1 MGYENGRTHGSAA
14 SCREYEQRKRARM
27 QQIASDPQARLAY
40 EEHRRRRMVQI
51 MSDPQARREYERR
64 RAQRAHERRMRRV
77 RMIAALVLTARLSDG
92 VLMLLNQLLK
102 ALAVVLGVRA
112 AVERGG
118 NRGFFTGM
126 TVALAYMIAGYGL
139 YVALGGGRFEAAQ
152 MLGEMLLGAAVGGA
166 AGAVRVNLKPKAR
179 RAAARA

>member
-1 MGYENGRTHGSAA
+1 MAN
-14 SCREYEQRKRARM
+14 KRASALLS
-27 QQIASDPQARLAY
+27 ILKGLLAAAAVTLLG
-40 EEHRRRRMVQI
+40 M
-51 MSDPQARREYERR
+51 AL
-64 RAQRAHERRMRRV
+64 
-77 RMIAALVLTARLSDG
+77 IAALVLTARLSDG
-92 VLMLLNQLLK
+92 VLTLLNQLLK

-126 TVALAYMIAGYGL
+126 TVALAYIIAGYGL

-179 RAAARA
+179 RASARA

>member
-1 MGYENGRTHGSAA
+1 MAN
-14 SCREYEQRKRARM
+14 KRASALLS
-27 QQIASDPQARLAY
+27 ILKGLLAAAAVTLLG
-40 EEHRRRRMVQI
+40 M
-51 MSDPQARREYERR
+51 AL
-64 RAQRAHERRMRRV
+64 
-77 RMIAALVLTARLSDG
+77 IAALVLTARLSDG
-92 VLMLLNQLLK
+92 VLTLLNQLLK

-152 MLGEMLLGAAVGGA
+152 MLGEMLLGAAVGWFLYA
-166 AGAVRVNLKPKAR
+166 ASVSRFFRWTAEKIGNYRQKKETDNG
-179 RAAARA
+179 

>member
-1 MGYENGRTHGSAA
+1 MAT
-14 SCREYEQRKRARM
+14 KRASALLS
-27 QQIASDPQARLAY
+27 ILKGLLAAAAVTLLG
-40 EEHRRRRMVQI
+40 M
-51 MSDPQARREYERR
+51 AL
-64 RAQRAHERRMRRV
+64 
-77 RMIAALVLTARLSDG
+77 IAALVLTARLSDG
-92 VLMLLNQLLK
+92 VLTLLNQLLK

-179 RAAARA
+179 RAVART

>member
-1 MGYENGRTHGSAA
+1 MAN
-14 SCREYEQRKRARM
+14 KRASALLS
-27 QQIASDPQARLAY
+27 ILKGLLAAAAVTLLG
-40 EEHRRRRMVQI
+40 M
-51 MSDPQARREYERR
+51 AL
-64 RAQRAHERRMRRV
+64 
-77 RMIAALVLTARLSDG
+77 IAALVLTARLSDG
-92 VLMLLNQLLK
+92 VLTLLNQLLK
-102 ALAVVLGVRA
+102 ALAVVRGVRA

-118 NRGFFTGM
+118 HRGFFTGR

-179 RAAARA
+179 RASARA

>member
-1 MGYENGRTHGSAA
+1 MAN
-14 SCREYEQRKRARM
+14 KRASALLS
-27 QQIASDPQARLAY
+27 ILKGLLAAAAVTLLG
-40 EEHRRRRMVQI
+40 M
-51 MSDPQARREYERR
+51 AL
-64 RAQRAHERRMRRV
+64 
-77 RMIAALVLTARLSDG
+77 IAALVLTARLSDG

-179 RAAARA
+179 RAAARV

>member
-1 MGYENGRTHGSAA
+1 MAN
-14 SCREYEQRKRARM
+14 KRASALLS
-27 QQIASDPQARLAY
+27 ILKGLLAAAAVTLLG
-40 EEHRRRRMVQI
+40 M
-51 MSDPQARREYERR
+51 AL
-64 RAQRAHERRMRRV
+64 
-77 RMIAALVLTARLSDG
+77 IAALVLTARLSDG
-92 VLMLLNQLLK
+92 VLTLLNQLLK

-166 AGAVRVNLKPKAR
+166 AGAVRVNLKPKVR
-179 RAAARA
+179 RASARA

>member
-1 MGYENGRTHGSAA
+1 MAT
-14 SCREYEQRKRARM
+14 KRASALLS
-27 QQIASDPQARLAY
+27 ILKGLLAAAAVTLLG
-40 EEHRRRRMVQI
+40 M
-51 MSDPQARREYERR
+51 AL
-64 RAQRAHERRMRRV
+64 
-77 RMIAALVLTARLSDG
+77 IAALVLTARLSDG
-92 VLMLLNQLLK
+92 VLTLLNQLLK

-179 RAAARA
+179 RAATRA

>member
-1 MGYENGRTHGSAA
+1 MAN
-14 SCREYEQRKRARM
+14 KRASALLS
-27 QQIASDPQARLAY
+27 ILKGLLAAAAVTLLG
-40 EEHRRRRMVQI
+40 M
-51 MSDPQARREYERR
+51 AL
-64 RAQRAHERRMRRV
+64 
-77 RMIAALVLTARLSDG
+77 IAALVLTARLSDG
-92 VLMLLNQLLK
+92 VLTLLNQLLK

-139 YVALGGGRFEAAQ
+139 YVALGGGRFETAQ

-179 RAAARA
+179 RASARA

>member
-1 MGYENGRTHGSAA
+1 MAT
-14 SCREYEQRKRARM
+14 KRASALLS
-27 QQIASDPQARLAY
+27 ILKGLLAAAAVTLLG
-40 EEHRRRRMVQI
+40 M
-51 MSDPQARREYERR
+51 AL
-64 RAQRAHERRMRRV
+64 
-77 RMIAALVLTARLSDG
+77 IAALMLTARLSDG
-92 VLMLLNQLLK
+92 VLTLLNQLLK

-179 RAAARA
+179 RASARA

>member
-1 MGYENGRTHGSAA
+1 MAN
-14 SCREYEQRKRARM
+14 KRASALLSILKGLLAAAAVTLLGM
-27 QQIASDPQARLAY
+27 ALIAT
-40 EEHRRRRMVQI
+40 
-51 MSDPQARREYERR
+51 
-64 RAQRAHERRMRRV
+64 
-77 RMIAALVLTARLSDG
+77 LVLTARLSDG
-92 VLMLLNQLLK
+92 VLTLLNQLLK

>member
-1 MGYENGRTHGSAA
+1 MAN
-14 SCREYEQRKRARM
+14 KRASALLS
-27 QQIASDPQARLAY
+27 ILKGLLAAAAVTLLG
-40 EEHRRRRMVQI
+40 M
-51 MSDPQARREYERR
+51 AL
-64 RAQRAHERRMRRV
+64 
-77 RMIAALVLTARLSDG
+77 IAALVLTARLSDG
-92 VLMLLNQLLK
+92 VLTLLNQLLK

-179 RAAARA
+179 WAAARA

>member
-1 MGYENGRTHGSAA
+1 MAN
-14 SCREYEQRKRARM
+14 KRASALLS
-27 QQIASDPQARLAY
+27 ILKGLLAAAAVTLLG
-40 EEHRRRRMVQI
+40 M
-51 MSDPQARREYERR
+51 AL
-64 RAQRAHERRMRRV
+64 
-77 RMIAALVLTARLSDG
+77 IAALVLTARLSDG
-92 VLMLLNQLLK
+92 VLTLLNQLLK

-152 MLGEMLLGAAVGGA
+152 MLGEILLGAAVGGA

-179 RAAARA
+179 RASART

>member
-1 MGYENGRTHGSAA
+1 MAN
-14 SCREYEQRKRARM
+14 KRASALLS
-27 QQIASDPQARLAY
+27 ILKGLLAAAAVTLLG
-40 EEHRRRRMVQI
+40 M
-51 MSDPQARREYERR
+51 AL
-64 RAQRAHERRMRRV
+64 
-77 RMIAALVLTARLSDG
+77 IAALVLTARLSDG
-92 VLMLLNQLLK
+92 VLTLLNQLLK

-179 RAAARA
+179 RASARA

>member
-1 MGYENGRTHGSAA
+1 MAN
-14 SCREYEQRKRARM
+14 KRASALLS
-27 QQIASDPQARLAY
+27 ILKGLLAAAAVTLLG
-40 EEHRRRRMVQI
+40 M
-51 MSDPQARREYERR
+51 AL
-64 RAQRAHERRMRRV
+64 
-77 RMIAALVLTARLSDG
+77 IAALVLTARLSDG
-92 VLMLLNQLLK
+92 VLTLLNQLLK

-139 YVALGGGRFEAAQ
+139 YVALGGGRFETAQ

-179 RAAARA
+179 RASART

>member
-1 MGYENGRTHGSAA
+1 MRGLRCRTT
-14 SCREYEQRKRARM
+14 KRASALLS
-27 QQIASDPQARLAY
+27 ILKGLLAAAAVTLLG
-40 EEHRRRRMVQI
+40 M
-51 MSDPQARREYERR
+51 AL
-64 RAQRAHERRMRRV
+64 
-77 RMIAALVLTARLSDG
+77 IAALVLTARLSDG
-92 VLMLLNQLLK
+92 VLTLLNQLLK

-179 RAAARA
+179 RASARA

>member
-1 MGYENGRTHGSAA
+1 MAT
-14 SCREYEQRKRARM
+14 KRASALLS
-27 QQIASDPQARLAY
+27 ILKGLLAAAAVTLLG
-40 EEHRRRRMVQI
+40 M
-51 MSDPQARREYERR
+51 AL
-64 RAQRAHERRMRRV
+64 
-77 RMIAALVLTARLSDG
+77 IAALMLTARLSDG
-92 VLMLLNQLLK
+92 VLTLLNQLLK

-139 YVALGGGRFEAAQ
+139 YVALGGGRFEVAQ

-179 RAAARA
+179 RASARA

>member
-1 MGYENGRTHGSAA
+1 MAN
-14 SCREYEQRKRARM
+14 KRASALLS
-27 QQIASDPQARLAY
+27 ILKGLLAAAAVTLLG
-40 EEHRRRRMVQI
+40 M
-51 MSDPQARREYERR
+51 AL
-64 RAQRAHERRMRRV
+64 
-77 RMIAALVLTARLSDG
+77 IAALVLTARLSDG
-92 VLMLLNQLLK
+92 VLTLLNQLLK

-126 TVALAYMIAGYGL
+126 TVTLAYMIAGYGL

-179 RAAARA
+179 WAAARA

>member
-1 MGYENGRTHGSAA
+1 MAT
-14 SCREYEQRKRARM
+14 KRASALLS
-27 QQIASDPQARLAY
+27 ILKGLLAAAAVTLLG
-40 EEHRRRRMVQI
+40 M
-51 MSDPQARREYERR
+51 AL
-64 RAQRAHERRMRRV
+64 
-77 RMIAALVLTARLSDG
+77 IAALVLTARLSDG
-92 VLMLLNQLLK
+92 VLTLLNQLLK

-179 RAAARA
+179 RAVARA

>member
-1 MGYENGRTHGSAA
+1 MAN
-14 SCREYEQRKRARM
+14 KRASALLSILKGLLAAAAVTLLGM
-27 QQIASDPQARLAY
+27 ALIA
-40 EEHRRRRMVQI
+40 V
-51 MSDPQARREYERR
+51 
-64 RAQRAHERRMRRV
+64 
-77 RMIAALVLTARLSDG
+77 LVLTARLSDG
-92 VLMLLNQLLK
+92 VLTLLNQLLK

-139 YVALGGGRFEAAQ
+139 YVALGGGRFEVAQ

-179 RAAARA
+179 RASARA

>member
-1 MGYENGRTHGSAA
+1 MAN
-14 SCREYEQRKRARM
+14 KRASALLS
-27 QQIASDPQARLAY
+27 ILKGLLAAAAVTLLG
-40 EEHRRRRMVQI
+40 M
-51 MSDPQARREYERR
+51 AL
-64 RAQRAHERRMRRV
+64 
-77 RMIAALVLTARLSDG
+77 IAALVLTARLSDG
-92 VLMLLNQLLK
+92 VLTLLNQLLK

-179 RAAARA
+179 RAVARA

>member
-1 MGYENGRTHGSAA
+1 MAN
-14 SCREYEQRKRARM
+14 KRASALLS
-27 QQIASDPQARLAY
+27 ILKGLLAAAAVTLLG
-40 EEHRRRRMVQI
+40 M
-51 MSDPQARREYERR
+51 AL
-64 RAQRAHERRMRRV
+64 
-77 RMIAALVLTARLSDG
+77 IAALVLTARLSDG
-92 VLMLLNQLLK
+92 VLTLLNQLLK

-179 RAAARA
+179 RAAART

>member
-1 MGYENGRTHGSAA
+1 MAI
-14 SCREYEQRKRARM
+14 KRASALLS
-27 QQIASDPQARLAY
+27 ILKGLLAAAAVTLLG
-40 EEHRRRRMVQI
+40 M
-51 MSDPQARREYERR
+51 AL
-64 RAQRAHERRMRRV
+64 
-77 RMIAALVLTARLSDG
+77 IAALVLTARLSDG
-92 VLMLLNQLLK
+92 VLTLLNQLLK

-118 NRGFFTGM
+118 NRGFFSGM

-139 YVALGGGRFEAAQ
+139 YVARGGGRFEAAQ

>member
-1 MGYENGRTHGSAA
+1 MAN
-14 SCREYEQRKRARM
+14 KRASALLS
-27 QQIASDPQARLAY
+27 ILKGLLAAAAVTLLG
-40 EEHRRRRMVQI
+40 M
-51 MSDPQARREYERR
+51 AL
-64 RAQRAHERRMRRV
+64 
-77 RMIAALVLTARLSDG
+77 IAALVLTARLSDG
-92 VLMLLNQLLK
+92 VLTLLNQLLK

-166 AGAVRVNLKPKAR
+166 AGAVRVNLKPKAG

>member
-1 MGYENGRTHGSAA
+1 MAT
-14 SCREYEQRKRARM
+14 KRASALLS
-27 QQIASDPQARLAY
+27 ILKGLLAAAAVTLLG
-40 EEHRRRRMVQI
+40 M
-51 MSDPQARREYERR
+51 AL
-64 RAQRAHERRMRRV
+64 
-77 RMIAALVLTARLSDG
+77 IAALVLTARLSDG
-92 VLMLLNQLLK
+92 VLTLLNQLLK
-102 ALAVVLGVRA
+102 ALAV
-112 AVERGG
+112 VERGG

-179 RAAARA
+179 RASARA

>member
-1 MGYENGRTHGSAA
+1 MAN
-14 SCREYEQRKRARM
+14 KRASALLS
-27 QQIASDPQARLAY
+27 ILKGLLAAAAVTLLG
-40 EEHRRRRMVQI
+40 M
-51 MSDPQARREYERR
+51 AL
-64 RAQRAHERRMRRV
+64 
-77 RMIAALVLTARLSDG
+77 IAALVLTARLSDG

-179 RAAARA
+179 RAVART

>member
-1 MGYENGRTHGSAA
+1 MAN
-14 SCREYEQRKRARM
+14 KRASALLS
-27 QQIASDPQARLAY
+27 ILKGLLAAAAVTLLG
-40 EEHRRRRMVQI
+40 M
-51 MSDPQARREYERR
+51 AL
-64 RAQRAHERRMRRV
+64 
-77 RMIAALVLTARLSDG
+77 IAARGLTARLSDG
-92 VLMLLNQLLK
+92 VLTLLNQLLK

-179 RAAARA
+179 RAAART

>member
-1 MGYENGRTHGSAA
+1 MAN
-14 SCREYEQRKRARM
+14 KRASALLS
-27 QQIASDPQARLAY
+27 ILKGLLAAAAVTLLG
-40 EEHRRRRMVQI
+40 M
-51 MSDPQARREYERR
+51 AL
-64 RAQRAHERRMRRV
+64 
-77 RMIAALVLTARLSDG
+77 IAALVLTARLSDG
-92 VLMLLNQLLK
+92 VLTLLNQLLK

-179 RAAARA
+179 RVSARA

>member
-1 MGYENGRTHGSAA
+1 MAN
-14 SCREYEQRKRARM
+14 KRASALLS
-27 QQIASDPQARLAY
+27 ILKGLLAAAAVTLLG
-40 EEHRRRRMVQI
+40 M
-51 MSDPQARREYERR
+51 AL
-64 RAQRAHERRMRRV
+64 
-77 RMIAALVLTARLSDG
+77 IAAMVLTARLSDG
-92 VLMLLNQLLK
+92 VLTLLNQLLK

-179 RAAARA
+179 RASARA